1 MPNAAKATKRYE
13 QRMKDKGFV
22 RKHVWVPAWKAKE
35 IEKLA
40 ENLRRDA
47 EEWTEEEFLAVRKKI
62 ISELK
67 EIGEVMGALVPV
79 RHVTIFGSY
88 ARGDATPA
96 SDVDLYVE
104 LEPGSRRGLGL
115 LSGLKTFFGNVV
127 GRKVDVVFDEIKN
140 PELRKKI
147 KQNGIM
153 VF

>member
-47 EEWTEEEFLAVRKKI
+47 EEWTEEEFLAVRKKA
-62 ISELK
+62 ISDLK
-67 EIGEVMGALVPV
+67 SYLEAMAWFNKI
-79 RHVTIFGSY
+79 RHVTIFGSF
-88 ARGDATPA
+88 AKGDATPA

-104 LEPGSRRGLGL
+104 LEPDAERGLSM
-115 LSGLKTFFGNVV
+115 LSDFIYLFGYIV
-127 GRKVDVVFDEIKN
+127 GRKVDVVVDPIKN
-140 PELRKKI
+140 ALLREEI
-147 KQNGIM
+147 EQDGIM